1 MMAGIPCITTMT
13 GAAAAAEAV
22 RALKARELDVR
33 SLQEYYEAMAQV
45 PS

>member
-1 MMAGIPCITTMT
+1 MMTGIPCITTMT
-13 GAAAAAEAV
+13 GAAAAVDAV

-33 SLQEYYEAMAQV
+33 SLQEYYMAAAQV